1 MVTNERSFSFRTRS
15 PLRYILSEAY
25 QKRPMAHS
33 VLDLIGNTPIIK
45 ITRFDTGPC
54 ELYVKLESQNP
65 TGSIKD
71 RIALAM
77 IEEAER
83 QGLLKPGGTII
94 EGTSG
99 NTGLGL
105 ALVAALKGYRL
116 VLVIPDK
123 MSQEKIRTV
132 RALGAEV
139 VITRSDVGKGHPAY
153 YQDMAERLA
162 QEIPNSFYT
171 NQFGNDANPAAH
183 EATTG
188 PEIWKQMDHKVDAII
203 AGVGSGGTMT
213 GLARYFAKVSPLTEM
228 VLADP
233 IGSILDHYIKTGVV
247 LKESGSWLVEGL
259 GEDFIPPVS
268 DLSYVKKSYSVS
280 DAESF
285 DVARD
290 LFRKEGILAGTSAGL
305 LVATA
310 LRYCKEQTTPKRV
323 LTFICDTGARY
334 LTKMFDDTWMR
345 DQGLLTGE
353 HYGDLRDYITQK
365 VPITVEPTDTL
376 LIAYT
381 RMRAHGVSQL
391 PVLDGDRI
399 IGLLDEWDLLRAVT
413 PNRDQF
419 SRQVQDFMT
428 TNLETLPPSADASE
442 LLALFERE
450 RVPIIVDN
458 GRFLG
463 LITKIDY
470 LNYLRRKNHG

>member
-1 MVTNERSFSFRTRS
+1 
-15 PLRYILSEAY
+15 
-25 QKRPMAHS
+25 MAHS
-33 VLDLIGNTPIIK
+33 VLDLIGNTPIVK

-54 ELYVKLESQNP
+54 ELFVKLESQNP

-77 IEEAER
+77 IEEAECK
-83 QGLLKPGGTII
+83 GLLKAGCTII
-94 EGTSG
+94 EATAG

-105 ALVAALKGYRL
+105 ALVAALKGYKL
-116 VLVIPDK
+116 ILVIPDK
-123 MSQEKIRTV
+123 MSQEKVRTV

-139 VITRSDVGKGHPAY
+139 IITRSDVGKGHPAY
-153 YQDMAERLA
+153 YHDMAERIA
-162 QEIPNSFYT
+162 RETPGSFYT
-171 NQFGNDANPAAH
+171 NQFGNPSNPTAH
-183 EATTG
+183 EASTG
-188 PEIWKQMDHKVDAII
+188 PEIWEQMNHKVDAII

-213 GLARYFAKVSPLTEM
+213 GLARFFARVSPSTEM

-233 IGSILDHYIKTGVV
+233 VGSILDHYIKTGEV
-247 LKESGSWLVEGL
+247 LKESGSWLVEGM
-259 GEDFIPPVS
+259 GEDFIPPVA
-268 DLSYVKKSYSVS
+268 DLSRVKKSYAVS

-285 DVARD
+285 DMARD
-290 LFRKEGILAGTSAGL
+290 IFRKEGILAGTSSGL

-310 LRYCKEQTTPKRV
+310 LRYCQEQTTPKRV

-334 LTKMFDDTWMR
+334 ISKIFDDTWMR
-345 DQGLLTGE
+345 DQGLLAGE
-353 HYGDLRDYITQK
+353 YYGDLRDYITQK
-365 VPITVEPTDTL
+365 VPITVEPTETL

-391 PVLDGDRI
+391 PVLDGERI
-399 IGLLDEWDLLRAVT
+399 IGLLDEWDLLQAVT

-419 SRQVQDFMT
+419 ARQVQDFMT
-428 TNLETLPPSADASE
+428 TNLETLPPSADPSE
-442 LLALFERE
+442 LLSLFERE

-470 LNYLRRKNHG
+470 LNFLRRKNHG

>member
-1 MVTNERSFSFRTRS
+1 
-15 PLRYILSEAY
+15 
-25 QKRPMAHS
+25 MAHT

-77 IEEAER
+77 IEEAE
-83 QGLLKPGGTII
+83 QKGLLKPGGTII

-213 GLARYFAKVSPLTEM
+213 GLARYFAKVSPSTEM

-268 DLSYVKKSYSVS
+268 DLSYVKKSYSIS

-310 LRYCKEQTTPKRV
+310 LRYCREQTTPKRV

-391 PVLDGDRI
+391 PVLEGDRI
-399 IGLLDEWDLLRAVT
+399 IGLLDEWDLLQAVT
-413 PNRDQF
+413 PNREQF

-428 TNLETLPPSADASE
+428 TNLETLPPSADPSE

>member
-1 MVTNERSFSFRTRS
+1 
-15 PLRYILSEAY
+15 
-25 QKRPMAHS
+25 MAHS
-33 VLDLIGNTPIIK
+33 VLDLIGNTPLVK

-54 ELYVKLESQNP
+54 ELFVKLESQNP

-71 RIALAM
+71 RIALGM
-77 IEEAER
+77 IEQAEKR
-83 QGLLKPGGTII
+83 GLLKPGGTII
-94 EGTSG
+94 EATAG

-116 VLVIPDK
+116 ILVIPDK

-139 VITRSDVGKGHPAY
+139 LITRSDVGKGHPAY
-153 YQDMAERLA
+153 YQDIAERLA
-162 QEIPNSFYT
+162 RETPGSFYT
-171 NQFGNDANPAAH
+171 NQFGNESNPAAH
-183 EATTG
+183 EATTA
-188 PEIWKQMDHKVDAII
+188 PEIWEQMGHKVDAVI

-213 GLARYFAKVSPLTEM
+213 GLSRYFAKVSPKTEM

-233 IGSILDHYIKTGVV
+233 VGSILDHYIKTGEV
-247 LKESGSWLVEGL
+247 LKESGSWLVEGM
-259 GEDFIPPVS
+259 GEDFIPPVA
-268 DLSYVKKSYSVS
+268 DLSRVNKSYSVG

-285 DVARD
+285 EVARE
-290 LFRKEGILAGTSAGL
+290 LFRKEGILAGTSSGL

-310 LRYCKEQTTPKRV
+310 LRYCREQTSPKRV

-334 LTKMFDDTWMR
+334 ITKMFDDTWMR
-345 DQGLLTGE
+345 DQGLISGD
-353 HYGDLRDYITQK
+353 HYGDLRDYISQK

-381 RMRAHGVSQL
+381 RMRAHGISQL
-391 PVLDGDRI
+391 PVLEDSRI
-399 IGLLDEWDLLRAVT
+399 IGLLDEWDLLQAVT

-419 SRQVQDFMT
+419 ARQVQDFMT
-428 TNLETLPPSADASE
+428 TNLETLPPSADPTE
-442 LLALFERE
+442 LLSLFERE
-450 RVPIIVDN
+450 MVPIIVDN

-470 LNYLRRKNHG
+470 LNHLRRKNHG

>member
-1 MVTNERSFSFRTRS
+1 
-15 PLRYILSEAY
+15 
-25 QKRPMAHS
+25 MAHS
-33 VLDLIGNTPIIK
+33 VLDLIGNTPIVK

-71 RIALAM
+71 RIALRM
-77 IEEAER
+77 IEEAE
-83 QGLLKPGGTII
+83 QKGLLKPGGTII
-94 EGTSG
+94 EATAG

-123 MSQEKIRTV
+123 MSQEKVRTV

-139 VITRSDVGKGHPAY
+139 IITRSDVGKGHPAY
-153 YQDMAERLA
+153 YQDIAERLA
-162 QEIPNSFYT
+162 HETPGSFYT
-171 NQFGNDANPAAH
+171 NQFGNESNPAAH

-188 PEIWKQMDHKVDAII
+188 PEIWEQMNHKVDAII
-203 AGVGSGGTMT
+203 TGVGSGGTMT
-213 GLARYFAKVSPLTEM
+213 GLARYFAKVSPSTEM

-233 IGSILDHYIKTGVV
+233 VGSILDHYVKTGEV
-247 LKESGSWLVEGL
+247 LKESGSWLVEGM
-259 GEDFIPPVS
+259 GEDFIPPVA
-268 DLSYVKKSYSVS
+268 DLSRVKKSYSVS

-285 DVARD
+285 ECAREI
-290 LFRKEGILAGTSAGL
+290 FRKEGILAGTSSGL

-310 LRYCKEQTTPKRV
+310 LRYCREQTSPKRV

-334 LTKMFDDTWMR
+334 ITKMFDDTWMR
-345 DQGLLTGE
+345 DQGLISGE
-353 HYGDLRDYITQK
+353 HYGDLRDYISQK
-365 VPITVEPTDTL
+365 VPITVEPSDTL
-376 LIAYT
+376 AIAYT
-381 RMRAHGVSQL
+381 RMRAHGISQL
-391 PVLDGDRI
+391 PVLDGTRI
-399 IGLLDEWDLLRAVT
+399 IGLLDEWDILQAVT

-428 TNLETLPPSADASE
+428 TNLETLPPSADPSE
-442 LLALFERE
+442 LISLFDRE
-450 RVPIIVDN
+450 RVPIIVDD

-470 LNYLRRKNHG
+470 LNYLRRKTHG

>member
-1 MVTNERSFSFRTRS
+1 
-15 PLRYILSEAY
+15 
-25 QKRPMAHS
+25 MAHS
-33 VLDLIGNTPIIK
+33 VLDLIGNTPIVK

>member
-1 MVTNERSFSFRTRS
+1 
-15 PLRYILSEAY
+15 
-25 QKRPMAHS
+25 MAHS
-33 VLDLIGNTPIIK
+33 VLDLIGNTPIVK

-54 ELYVKLESQNP
+54 ELFVKLESQNP

-77 IEEAER
+77 IEDAER
-83 QGLLKPGGTII
+83 KGLLKPGGTII

-139 VITRSDVGKGHPAY
+139 IITRSDVGKGHPAY

-171 NQFGNDANPAAH
+171 DQFGNDANPAAH

-188 PEIWKQMDHKVDAII
+188 PEIWKQMDHTVDAII

-213 GLARYFAKVSPLTEM
+213 GLARYFAKVSPSTEM

-233 IGSILDHYIKTGVV
+233 VGSILDHYIKTGVV

-268 DLSYVKKSYSVS
+268 DLSYVKKSYSIT

-285 DVARD
+285 DVARE

-310 LRYCKEQTTPKRV
+310 LRYCREQTTPKKV

-334 LTKMFDDTWMR
+334 LTKMFDDTWLR

-365 VPITVEPTDTL
+365 VPITVEPTETL

-391 PVLDGDRI
+391 PVLDGERI
-399 IGLLDEWDLLRAVT
+399 IGLLDEWDILQAVT
-413 PNRDQF
+413 PHRDQF
-419 SRQVQDFMT
+419 SRNVKDFMT
-428 TNLETLPPSADASE
+428 TNLETLPPSAHPSE

-470 LNYLRRKNHG
+470 LNYLRRKNHE

>member
-1 MVTNERSFSFRTRS
+1 MS
-15 PLRYILSEAY
+15 
-25 QKRPMAHS
+25 HS
-33 VLDLIGNTPIIK
+33 VLDLIGNTPLVR

-77 IEEAER
+77 IEQAEQ

-94 EGTSG
+94 EATAG

-105 ALVAALKGYRL
+105 ALVAALKGYKL
-116 VLVIPDK
+116 ILVIPDK
-123 MSQEKIRTV
+123 MSQEKVRTV

-139 VITRSDVGKGHPAY
+139 IITRSDVGKGHPAY
-153 YQDMAERLA
+153 YQDLAERLTK
-162 QEIPNSFYT
+162 ETPGSFYT
-171 NQFGNDANPAAH
+171 NQFGNESNPAAH
-183 EATTG
+183 EASTG
-188 PEIWKQMDHKVDAII
+188 PEIWEQMNHHVDAII
-203 AGVGSGGTMT
+203 TGVGSGGTMT
-213 GLARYFAKVSPLTEM
+213 GLARYFEKVSPTTEM

-233 IGSILDHYIKTGVV
+233 VGSILDHYVKTGEV
-247 LKESGSWLVEGL
+247 LKESGSWLVEGM
-259 GEDFIPPVS
+259 GEDFIPPVA
-268 DLSYVKKSYSVS
+268 DLSRVKKSYSIS

-285 DVARD
+285 DAARD
-290 LFRKEGILAGTSAGL
+290 LFRREGILAGTSSGL
-305 LVATA
+305 LVAAA
-310 LRYCKEQTTPKRV
+310 LRYCREQTKPKRV

-334 LTKMFDDTWMR
+334 ITKMFDDTWMR

-353 HYGDLRDYITQK
+353 HYGDLRDYISQK
-365 VPITVEPTDTL
+365 TPITVEPSDTL

-381 RMRAHGVSQL
+381 RMRAHGISQL
-391 PVLDGDRI
+391 PVLDGQRI
-399 IGLLDEWDLLRAVT
+399 IGLLDEWDLMRAVT

-419 SRQVQDFMT
+419 GRHVQDFMT
-428 TNLETLPPSADASE
+428 TNLETLSPKADPAE

-450 RVPIIVDN
+450 RVPLIVDN

>member
-1 MVTNERSFSFRTRS
+1 
-15 PLRYILSEAY
+15 
-25 QKRPMAHS
+25 MAHS
-33 VLDLIGNTPIIK
+33 VLDLIGNTPIVK

-54 ELYVKLESQNP
+54 ELYVKLENQNP

-83 QGLLKPGGTII
+83 KGLLKPGGTII
-94 EGTSG
+94 EATAG

-105 ALVAALKGYRL
+105 ALVAALKGYKL
-116 VLVIPDK
+116 ILVIPDK
-123 MSQEKIRTV
+123 MSQEKVRTV

-139 VITRSDVGKGHPAY
+139 IITRSDVGKGHPAY
-153 YQDMAERLA
+153 YQDIAERIA
-162 QEIPNSFYT
+162 NETPGSFYT
-171 NQFGNDANPAAH
+171 DQFGNPSNPAAH
-183 EATTG
+183 EASTG
-188 PEIWKQMDHKVDAII
+188 PEIWEQMNHNVDAII

-213 GLARYFAKVSPLTEM
+213 GLSRYFAKVSPSTEM

-233 IGSILDHYIKTGVV
+233 VGSILDHYIKTGVV
-247 LKESGSWLVEGL
+247 LKESGSWLVEGV
-259 GEDFIPPVS
+259 GEDFIPSVT
-268 DLSYVKKSYSVS
+268 DLSRVKKSYAIT

-310 LRYCKEQTTPKRV
+310 LRYCREQTTPKRV

-334 LTKMFDDTWMR
+334 ISKIFDDTWMR
-345 DQGLLTGE
+345 DQGLLSGAL
-353 HYGDLRDYITQK
+353 YGDLRDYITQK
-365 VPITVEPTDTL
+365 VPITVEPTETL
-376 LIAYT
+376 TIAYS

-391 PVLDGDRI
+391 PVLDGERI
-399 IGLLDEWDLLRAVT
+399 IGLLDEWDILQAVT

-428 TNLETLPPSADASE
+428 TNLETLPPSADPSE
-442 LLALFERE
+442 LLSLFERE
-450 RVPIIVDN
+450 RVPLIVDN

-470 LNYLRRKNHG
+470 LNFLRRKNHG

>member
-1 MVTNERSFSFRTRS
+1 
-15 PLRYILSEAY
+15 
-25 QKRPMAHS
+25 MAHS
-33 VLDLIGNTPIIK
+33 VLDLIGNTPLVK
-45 ITRFDTGPC
+45 ITRFDTGLC
-54 ELYVKLESQNP
+54 ELFVKLENQNP

-77 IEEAER
+77 IEKAER
-83 QGLLKPGGTII
+83 TGQLKPGGTII

-116 VLVIPDK
+116 ILVIPDK
-123 MSQEKIRTV
+123 MSQEKVRTV

-139 VITRSDVGKGHPAY
+139 IITRSDVGKGHPAY
-153 YQDMAERLA
+153 YQDIAERLA
-162 QEIPNSFYT
+162 REIPNSFYT
-171 NQFGNDANPAAH
+171 NQFGNTSNPAAH
-183 EATTG
+183 EASTG
-188 PEIWKQMDHKVDAII
+188 PEVWEQMEHRVDAII

-213 GLARYFAKVSPLTEM
+213 GLSHYFAKVSPSTEM

-233 IGSILDHYIKTGVV
+233 VGSILDHYIKTGEV
-247 LKESGSWLVEGL
+247 LKETGSWLVEGT

-268 DLSYVKKSYSVS
+268 DLSRVKKSYSIS

-285 DVARD
+285 ETARE

-305 LVATA
+305 LVAAA
-310 LRYCKEQTTPKRV
+310 LRYCREQTKPKRV

-334 LTKMFDDTWMR
+334 ITKMFDDTWMR

-353 HYGDLRDYITQK
+353 HYGDLRDYITNK

-376 LIAYT
+376 HIAYT

-391 PVLDGDRI
+391 PVLDGERI
-399 IGLLDEWDLLRAVT
+399 VGLIDEWDLLQAVT
-413 PNRDQF
+413 PDRELFGRN
-419 SRQVQDFMT
+419 VQDFMT
-428 TNLETLPPSADASE
+428 TNLETLPPSAHPSE
-442 LLALFERE
+442 LLSLFERE

-458 GRFLG
+458 GRFVG

-470 LNYLRRKNHG
+470 LNYLRRHTHG

>member
-1 MVTNERSFSFRTRS
+1 
-15 PLRYILSEAY
+15 
-25 QKRPMAHS
+25 MAHS
-33 VLDLIGNTPIIK
+33 VLDLIGNTPIVK

-77 IEEAER
+77 IEQAEQR
-83 QGLLKPGGTII
+83 GLLKRGGTII
-94 EGTSG
+94 EATAG

-116 VLVIPDK
+116 ILVIPDK

-139 VITRSDVGKGHPAY
+139 IITRSDVGKGHPAY
-153 YQDMAERLA
+153 YQDIAERIA
-162 QEIPNSFYT
+162 NETPGSFYT
-171 NQFGNDANPAAH
+171 NQFGNPSNPAAH
-183 EATTG
+183 EASTG
-188 PEIWKQMDHKVDAII
+188 PEIWEQMNHNVDAII

-213 GLARYFAKVSPLTEM
+213 GLSHYFAKVSPSTEM

-233 IGSILDHYIKTGVV
+233 VGSILDHYIKTGEV
-247 LKESGSWLVEGL
+247 LKESGSWLVEGV
-259 GEDFIPPVS
+259 GEDFIPSVT
-268 DLSYVKKSYSVS
+268 DLSRVKKSYAIT

-285 DVARD
+285 DVARE

-310 LRYCKEQTTPKRV
+310 LRYCREQTTPKRV

-334 LTKMFDDTWMR
+334 ISKIFDDTWMR
-345 DQGLLTGE
+345 DQGLLSGTR
-353 HYGDLRDYITQK
+353 HGDLRDYITQK
-365 VPITVEPTDTL
+365 VPITVEPTETL

-391 PVLDGDRI
+391 PVLDGERI

-428 TNLETLPPSADASE
+428 TNLETLPPSAVPSE

>member
-1 MVTNERSFSFRTRS
+1 
-15 PLRYILSEAY
+15 
-25 QKRPMAHS
+25 MAHS
-33 VLDLIGNTPIIK
+33 VLDLIGNTPIVT

-54 ELYVKLESQNP
+54 ELYVKLENQNP

-83 QGLLKPGGTII
+83 KGLLKPGGTII
-94 EGTSG
+94 EATAG

-105 ALVAALKGYRL
+105 ALVAALKGYKL
-116 VLVIPDK
+116 ILVIPDK
-123 MSQEKIRTV
+123 MSQEKVRTV

-139 VITRSDVGKGHPAY
+139 IITRSDVGKGHPAY
-153 YQDMAERLA
+153 YQDIAERIA
-162 QEIPNSFYT
+162 NETPGSFYT
-171 NQFGNDANPAAH
+171 NQFGNPSNPAAH
-183 EATTG
+183 EASTG
-188 PEIWKQMDHKVDAII
+188 PEIWEQMNHNVDAII

-213 GLARYFAKVSPLTEM
+213 GLSRYFAKVSPSTEM

-233 IGSILDHYIKTGVV
+233 VGSILDHYIKTGVV
-247 LKESGSWLVEGL
+247 LKESGSWLVEGV
-259 GEDFIPPVS
+259 GEDFIPSVT
-268 DLSYVKKSYSVS
+268 DLSRVKKSYAIT

-310 LRYCKEQTTPKRV
+310 LRYCREQTTPKRV

-334 LTKMFDDTWMR
+334 ISKIFDDTWMR
-345 DQGLLTGE
+345 DQGLLSGAL
-353 HYGDLRDYITQK
+353 YGDLRDYITQK
-365 VPITVEPTDTL
+365 VPITVEPTETL
-376 LIAYT
+376 TIAYS

-391 PVLDGDRI
+391 PVLDGERI
-399 IGLLDEWDLLRAVT
+399 IGLLDEWDILQAVT

-428 TNLETLPPSADASE
+428 TNLETLPPSADPSE
-442 LLALFERE
+442 LLSLFERE
-450 RVPIIVDN
+450 RVPLIVDN

-470 LNYLRRKNHG
+470 LNFLRRKNHG

>member
-1 MVTNERSFSFRTRS
+1 
-15 PLRYILSEAY
+15 
-25 QKRPMAHS
+25 MAHS
-33 VLDLIGNTPIIK
+33 VLDLIGNTPIVK

-54 ELYVKLESQNP
+54 ELYVKLENQNP

-83 QGLLKPGGTII
+83 KGLLKPGGTII
-94 EGTSG
+94 EATAG

-105 ALVAALKGYRL
+105 ALVAALKGYKL
-116 VLVIPDK
+116 ILVIPDK
-123 MSQEKIRTV
+123 MSQEKVRTV

-153 YQDMAERLA
+153 YQDMAERIA
-162 QEIPNSFYT
+162 RETPGSFYT
-171 NQFGNDANPAAH
+171 NQFGNPSNPAAH
-183 EATTG
+183 EASTG
-188 PEIWKQMDHKVDAII
+188 PEIWEQMNHNVDAII

-213 GLARYFAKVSPLTEM
+213 GLSRYFAKVSPSTEL

-233 IGSILDHYIKTGVV
+233 VGSILDHYIKTGEV
-247 LKESGSWLVEGL
+247 LKESGSWLVEGV
-259 GEDFIPPVS
+259 GEDFIPSVA
-268 DLSYVKKSYSVS
+268 DLSHVKKSYAIT
-280 DAESF
+280 DAETF
-285 DVARD
+285 DVTRD

-310 LRYCKEQTTPKRV
+310 LRYCREQKTPKRV

-334 LTKMFDDTWMR
+334 ISKIFDDTWMR
-345 DQGLLTGE
+345 DQGLISGA

-365 VPITVEPTDTL
+365 IPITVEPTETL
-376 LIAYT
+376 TIAYS

-391 PVLDGDRI
+391 PVLDGERI
-399 IGLLDEWDLLRAVT
+399 IGILDEWDILQAVT

-428 TNLETLPPSADASE
+428 TNLETLPPSADPSE
-442 LLALFERE
+442 LLSLFERE